1 MLRKLM
7 WNGLFAAF
15 AAVAT
20 IAARRA
26 ASGVWRIA
34 TGENPPERGKR

>member
-7 WNGLFAAF
+7 WNGLFAVF
-15 AAVAT
+15 AAGAT
-20 IAARRA
+20 IVARRA

-34 TGENPPERGKR
+34 TGENPPEKGKR